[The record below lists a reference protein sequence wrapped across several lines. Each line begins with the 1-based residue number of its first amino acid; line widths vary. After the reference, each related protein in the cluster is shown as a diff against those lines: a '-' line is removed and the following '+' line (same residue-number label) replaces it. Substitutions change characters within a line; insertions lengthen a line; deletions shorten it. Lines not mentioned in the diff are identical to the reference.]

1 MGSLLS
7 TPQPGP
13 KRKSEA
19 QFAMESSCFC
29 VICGSPFDL
38 EGEVYN
44 LDAGATRYK
53 VNMTSYTSISLAYG
67 AQWMRNYRLIASR
80 HAVHY
85 YNLEGLSKED
95 FQYVHL

>member
-7 TPQPGP
+7 KSQQDPEW
-13 KRKSEA
+13 KSEA

-44 LDAGATRYK
+44 LDTGAARYK
-53 VNMTSYTSISLAYG
+53 VVNSHLHLRFPSSRCSVD
-67 AQWMRNYRLIASR
+67 AQSSSSR
-80 HAVHY
+80 
-85 YNLEGLSKED
+85 
-95 FQYVHL
+95 